1 LFNGRKEVSRT
12 DDKNFKTIPMD
23 AVPERRNTPTRK
35 QWKRKT
41 LLLEMG
47 KAVSF
52 SGYDIQIQ

>member
-1 LFNGRKEVSRT
+1 M
-12 DDKNFKTIPMD
+12 KNPFMTNSTLEICS
-23 AVPERRNTPTRK
+23 RRNTPTRK